1 MQEKHKML
9 VIRRVCHLRGDMDIL
24 IDFVCLYILNYTFG
38 GNVMDS
44 ETSVEELKVWFVC
57 RQASRYKIIIDDSA
71 YTLG

>member
-9 VIRRVCHLRGDMDIL
+9 VIRRVCRLRGDTDIL

-44 ETSVEELKVWFVC
+44 ETSVEELNV
-57 RQASRYKIIIDDSA
+57 
-71 YTLG
+71 